1 MLHRIAQLAG
11 TGNVRKSG
19 GKFATG
25 KLGESTERTQIPH
38 LRSRHSWERDRARRA
53 AGGESAR
60 GEREGRACEE
70 ALRGTRR
77 PAYAPEAAMPRGAAH
92 MPGSLR
98 ARGLVPEAGSREP
111 AASLGAEPEGTPAP
125 CSTSHRSGASSC
137 GAAKTPREGV
147 SQGLPRLRLR
157 GLASSTCT
165 RGRWGGEVRAPVPA
179 AGRLPARPPIPPS

>member
-1 MLHRIAQLAG
+1 MENRALRREGQRRVRQVLHRIAQLAG

-25 KLGESTERTQIPH
+25 ELGESTERTQIPH
-38 LRSRHSWERDRARRA
+38 LRSRHSWERDSARRA
-53 AGGESAR
+53 AGGERAC

-98 ARGLVPEAGSREP
+98 ARGLVPGAGSPQRP
-111 AASLGAEPEGTPAP
+111 WAP
-125 CSTSHRSGASSC
+125 SRRG
-137 GAAKTPREGV
+137 R
-147 SQGLPRLRLR
+147 RLRAAPATA
-157 GLASSTCT
+157 LALPPMWQ
-165 RGRWGGEVRAPVPA
+165 R
-179 AGRLPARPPIPPS
+179 RLPARACPRACPACACGAWPAAPAPGAVGEGK